1 MSKFQEL
8 SSLIWSVADDV
19 LRGLFK
25 PHEYLDKPV
34 EKVHKNNRLFL
45 LIEKFS
51 SVELQS
57 NLSFTHQAK
66 LCTR

>member
-25 PHEYLDKPV
+25 LYEEIPRKQAQRDLPRAAADPPRYLHPLRR
-34 EKVHKNNRLFL
+34 E
-45 LIEKFS
+45 
-51 SVELQS
+51 
-57 NLSFTHQAK
+57 
-66 LCTR
+66 